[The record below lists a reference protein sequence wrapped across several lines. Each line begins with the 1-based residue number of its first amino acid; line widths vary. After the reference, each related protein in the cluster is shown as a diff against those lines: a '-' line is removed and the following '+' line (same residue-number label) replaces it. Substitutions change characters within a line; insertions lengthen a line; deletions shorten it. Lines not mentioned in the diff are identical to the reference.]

1 MVKKSSNLIPNF
13 NFDVERERERDCFDE
28 WSLGRMSVN
37 YLLFARLAYKNWNHE
52 LLAEIDCQLW
62 FGTQNFDFFGHIEF
76 QFGWIS
82 ITTTNKIYADEMF
95 CS

>member
-13 NFDVERERERDCFDE
+13 NFDVIRERERERDCFDE
-28 WSLGRMSVN
+28 WSLGRMTVN

-62 FGTQNFDFFGHIEF
+62 FGIQNFDFFGHIEF
-76 QFGWIS
+76 
-82 ITTTNKIYADEMF
+82 
-95 CS
+95 